1 MLQNSDI
8 TAAAIETID
17 AKPAVETNPKDIDPS
32 AKNRL
37 AMVNALNNEI
47 PANPT
52 PVGETIELGEDKP
65 KTAVKLTKPN
75 GPQPEPIEN
84 QINTSMTQTLK
95 ALSAAKATQP
105 SSLEEDEKPS
115 GGLFSRFRRSS

>member
-1 MLQNSDI
+1 SDI
-8 TAAAIETID
+8 TAAANETID
-17 AKPAVETNPKDIDPS
+17 AKPAVETNPKDMDAS
-32 AKNRL
+32 AKSRL

-47 PANPT
+47 PPNST
-52 PVGETIELGEDKP
+52 PVGETIELGEAKP
-65 KTAVKLTKPN
+65 KAVAKPAIPN

-105 SSLEEDEKPS
+105 SAIEEDEKPS